1 MPTAISRDLRDS
13 GTLLMIQSRHSLN
26 EEIKQTGTL
35 LRRETTDI
43 SQSITL
49 HLEVTQEAA
58 SSTTAPT
65 VPTTT
70 TTGTTAS
77 STLLEVRRI

>member
-1 MPTAISRDLRDS
+1 MPTAISRDLQDS

-49 HLEVTQEAA
+49 HSEVTQEAA

-70 TTGTTAS
+70 TGTTAS